1 MSYFEFTGNPFVD
14 AGIWGIMAW
23 LNKKSPMDIEIEE
36 LKDEFEDITN
46 LYTTDQWKKLMH
58 YLFPNNPIVNPS
70 YKGKHKKKYIEYLN
84 KLTNQIKLVGNNGTC
99 ISCGKRGIVSQAK
112 RNNVPLTGSGK
123 LRNYFSYAQE
133 GADYCPVCILS
144 IQFLPLV
151 LYICGG
157 RVILISSDSKKVMRR
172 WANKCIEMVRRQIL
186 LKEFERGINENYMLP
201 HNSLFHIVGDLILEK
216 NAEEFK
222 GNKVSIRVYYFTNY
236 GQSPDIEIFDLPS
249 KVFSFLVYLK
259 QTNEYKKWFEV
270 VNRGFLKEIDDEEEK
285 YKKYRNIVY
294 EKLLNNES
302 IIHYFMDNERNTYGT
317 WNILNLYLKEV
328 REMDDRKI
336 ELIKNLGD
344 KIAIYIK
351 NSDKLKRLT
360 DLERAQKY
368 YEFTNILR
376 LISKDRIKQ
385 NAKEPLFSLD
395 DYVEIVYRENY
406 PEWKE
411 VRDLI
416 LFRIYE
422 NLHDWLISKEEY
434 KKEVERE
441 EIS

>member
-14 AGIWGIMAW
+14 AGIWAIMAW
-23 LNKKSPMDIEIEE
+23 LKKRRPKDIKIEE
-36 LKDEFEDITN
+36 LKDEFEDIAS
-46 LYTTDQWKKLMH
+46 LYTTPQWKKLMY

-70 YKGKHKKKYIEYLN
+70 YKGKHKEKYIEYLN
-84 KLTNQIKLVGNNGTC
+84 KLTNQIEMIKNDGTC

-112 RNNVPLTGSGK
+112 RNDVPLTGSGK

-133 GADYCPVCILS
+133 GADYCPVCTLS

-151 LYICGG
+151 LYVCGG
-157 RVILISSDSKKVMRR
+157 KVILISSDLKKVMRR
-172 WANKCIEMVRRQIL
+172 WANKCVETVRRQIL
-186 LKEFERGINENYMLP
+186 LKEFETGINENYTLP

-222 GNKVSIRVYYFTNY
+222 GKRVSIRVYYFTNY
-236 GQSPDIEIFDLPS
+236 GQSPDIEILDLPS
-249 KVFSFLVYLK
+249 NVFSFLVYLK
-259 QTNEYKKWFEV
+259 QTNEYIKWFEV
-270 VNRGFLKEIDDEEEK
+270 VNRGFLKGTGNEEEK
-285 YKKYRNIVY
+285 YKKYRNVVY
-294 EKLLNNES
+294 EKLLDNES

-317 WNILNLYLKEV
+317 WNILTLYLKEV

-336 ELIKNLGD
+336 ELIKDLGD

-351 NSDKLKRLT
+351 NSNRLKRLT

-434 KKEVERE
+434 KNEVEKE